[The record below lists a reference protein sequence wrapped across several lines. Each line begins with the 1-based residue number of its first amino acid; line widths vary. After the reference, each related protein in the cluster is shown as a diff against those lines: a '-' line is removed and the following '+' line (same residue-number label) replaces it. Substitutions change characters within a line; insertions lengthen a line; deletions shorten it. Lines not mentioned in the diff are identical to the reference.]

1 MKDIAKQI
9 VQKIVATITAETT
22 KTVRK
27 DLCDK
32 WEAII
37 NKELEPYKARTE
49 QQVDALC
56 RVLVAAAL
64 LPNETSSGLQPIEAW
79 RNWAQFKPT
88 I

>member
-22 KTVRK
+22 TTVRK

-37 NKELEPYKARTE
+37 NKELEGK
-49 QQVDALC
+49 V
-56 RVLVAAAL
+56 
-64 LPNETSSGLQPIEAW
+64 
-79 RNWAQFKPT
+79 
-88 I
+88 